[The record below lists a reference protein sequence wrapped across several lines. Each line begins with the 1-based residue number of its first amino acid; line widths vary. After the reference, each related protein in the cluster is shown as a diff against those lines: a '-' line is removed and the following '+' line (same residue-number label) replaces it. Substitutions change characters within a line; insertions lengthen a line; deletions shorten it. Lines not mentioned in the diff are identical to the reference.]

1 METYRNSLILNY
13 VINKMNMKK
22 IKTKNLLGVILIAFL
37 FASFSCE
44 DDLDTTPEDD
54 DAFTTEE
61 FFQKDSAYI
70 KALGGVY
77 ANLNVPSASGAF
89 SSNIGG
95 LDAGTSTYGRSLMNL
110 QTFTTDEAIWS
121 YENDPGIAELQRTT
135 WTAENVILRGAFG
148 RIMAGVA
155 FANEFLRQSTDS
167 KLNNRGVSDS
177 KKQEVQ
183 VMRAEARVLRA
194 LSYYHMMDLFGKA
207 PFVTEEDPVGNFQS
221 PEINRQEIF
230 DFVEEELLAVVPEL
244 KEPMAND
251 YARVDKGVAWM
262 ILAKVY
268 LNAEVYTGTARYAD
282 ALEYSEK
289 VINGGYSLTDEYVD
303 NFRADNDT
311 NGAQNEII
319 FPIPADENFSQ
330 SFGPT
335 TVMTNGAVGSIE
347 ENGDNLGVT
356 PTAWGGAIRLTP
368 AFVNLFDGQEFA
380 NDDRNRIISE
390 DRPLQ
395 IESVEDRDQGYI
407 LEKYTDVRS
416 DGTVG
421 NELTFSSVDFP
432 MFRLADAYLMYAEA
446 QIRSGAGTNSQAVQ
460 YINALRERANGDSSQ
475 NIGIS
480 DLTLDFIIDE
490 RSRELYWESHRR
502 QDLIRFDLFTGAAY
516 TWALKGN
523 SLSGIPISSFR
534 ALFPVPNSSL
544 TSNQNL
550 TQNPGY

>member
-1 METYRNSLILNY
+1 
-13 VINKMNMKK
+13 
-22 IKTKNLLGVILIAFL
+22 
-37 FASFSCE
+37 
-44 DDLDTTPEDD
+44 
-54 DAFTTEE
+54 
-61 FFQKDSAYI
+61 
-70 KALGGVY
+70 
-77 ANLNVPSASGAF
+77 
-89 SSNIGG
+89 
-95 LDAGTSTYGRSLMNL
+95 
-110 QTFTTDEAIWS
+110 
-121 YENDPGIAELQRTT
+121 
-135 WTAENVILRGAFG
+135 
-148 RIMAGVA
+148 MAGVA
-155 FANEFLRQSTDS
+155 FANEFLRQSTDA
-167 KLNNRGVSDS
+167 KLESRGVSDS

-207 PFVTEEDPVGNFQS
+207 PFVTEEDPVGSFQS
-221 PEINRQEIF
+221 PQINRQEIF
-230 DFVEEELLAVVPEL
+230 DFVEQELIELIPEL

-262 ILAKVY
+262 ILAKIY
-268 LNAEVYTGTARYAD
+268 LNAEVYTGTPQYAD

-289 VINGGYSLTDEYVD
+289 VINAGYSLTDEYVD

-319 FPIPADENFSQ
+319 FPIPADENFAQ

-347 ENGDNLGVT
+347 QNGDNLGVT
-356 PTAWGGAIRLTP
+356 PAAWGGAIRLTP
-368 AFVNLFDGQEFA
+368 AFVSLFNGQEFE

-390 DRPLQ
+390 GRPLQ
-395 IESVEDRDQGYI
+395 IESVENRDTGYI

-421 NELTFSSVDFP
+421 NDLTFSSVDFP
-432 MFRLADAYLMYAEA
+432 MFRLADAYLMYVEA
-446 QIRSGAGTNSQAVQ
+446 HLRSGAGTDSQALQ
-460 YINALRERANGDSSQ
+460 YVNALRERANGNDSQ
-475 NIGIS
+475 NINAS

-490 RSRELYWESHRR
+490 RARELYWESHRR
-502 QDLIRFDLFTGAAY
+502 QDLIRFDLFTGSAY
-516 TWALKGN
+516 NWTLKGN
-523 SLSGIPISSFR
+523 SLSGIPIPGFR

>member
-1 METYRNSLILNY
+1 
-13 VINKMNMKK
+13 MKK
-22 IKTKNLLGVILIAFL
+22 IIIKNLFGAILIV
-37 FASFSCE
+37 FALTSFSCE
-44 DDLDTTPEDD
+44 DDLNTTPQDD

-77 ANLNVPSASGAF
+77 ANLNVPGAGGAYE
-89 SSNIGG
+89 SNIGG
-95 LDAGTSTYGRSLMNL
+95 LDAGTSTYGRALMNL
-110 QTFTTDEAIWS
+110 QTFTTDEAIWT
-121 YENDPGIAELQRTT
+121 YENDPGIGELQSSI
-135 WTAENVILRGAFG
+135 WTAENVIVKGAFG

-155 FANEFLRQSTDS
+155 FANEFLRQSTDA
-167 KLNNRGVSDS
+167 KLNSRNVSDS
-177 KKQEVQ
+177 KKEEIQ

-207 PFVTEEDPVGNFQS
+207 PFVTEEDPVGSYQS
-221 PEINRQEIF
+221 PQINRQEIF
-230 DFVEEELLAVVPEL
+230 DFVEQELLAVIPEL
-244 KEPMAND
+244 KEPFANQ

-262 ILAKVY
+262 ILAKIY
-268 LNAEVYTGTARYAD
+268 LNAGVYTGTPRYAE

-289 VINGGYSLTDEYVD
+289 VIDAGYSLTDEYVD
-303 NFRADNDT
+303 NFRADNHT

-319 FPIPADENFSQ
+319 FPIPADENFAQ
-330 SFGPT
+330 AFGPT

-347 ENGDNLGVT
+347 QNGDNLGVT
-356 PTAWGGAIRLTP
+356 PAAWGGAIRLTP
-368 AFVNLFDGQEFA
+368 AFVNLFDGQEFE

-390 DRPLQ
+390 GRPLQ
-395 IESVEDRDQGYI
+395 IERVIDPDQGYI

-421 NELTFSSVDFP
+421 SELTFSSVDFP

-446 QIRSGAGTNSQAVQ
+446 HLRSGAGTDAQAVQ

-475 NIGIS
+475 NIGVS
-480 DLTLDFIIDE
+480 ELTLDFIIDE
-490 RSRELYWESHRR
+490 RARELYWESHRR

-516 TWALKGN
+516 TWTLKGN
-523 SLSGIPISSFR
+523 SLNGIPIPSFR
-534 ALFPVPNSSL
+534 ALFPIPNSSL
-544 TSNQNL
+544 TANQNL

>member
-1 METYRNSLILNY
+1 MNKLILYNEY
-13 VINKMNMKK
+13 KKRNMKK
-22 IKTKNLLGVILIAFL
+22 LMNKYMLVVIFITLVF
-37 FASFSCE
+37 SNFSCE
-44 DDLDTTPEDD
+44 DDLNTTPEDD

-61 FFQKDSAYI
+61 FFQRDSAYI

-77 ANLNVPSASGAF
+77 ANLNVPSSGGAF
-89 SSNIGG
+89 ESNIGG
-95 LDAGTSTYGRSLMNL
+95 LDAGTSTYGRALMNL

-155 FANEFLRQSTDS
+155 FANEFLRQSTDA
-167 KLNNRGVSDS
+167 KLNSRGVSDS
-177 KKQEVQ
+177 KKQEIQ
-183 VMRAEARVLRA
+183 TMRAEARVLRA

-207 PFVTEEDPVGNFQS
+207 PLVTEEDPVGSFQS
-221 PEINRQEIF
+221 PQINRQEIF
-230 DFVEEELLAVVPEL
+230 DFVEQELLAVIPEL
-244 KEPMAND
+244 KEPLANE

-268 LNAEVYTGTARYAD
+268 LNAEVYTGSPRYAD
-282 ALEYSEK
+282 ALEYSEN
-289 VINGGYSLTDEYVD
+289 VINGGYSLTANYVD

-319 FPIPADENFSQ
+319 FPIPADENFAQ
-330 SFGPT
+330 AFGPT

-347 ENGDNLGVT
+347 QNGENLGVT
-356 PTAWGGAIRLTP
+356 PAAWGGAIRLTP
-368 AFVNLFDGQEFA
+368 AFVNLFEGQEFA
-380 NDDRNRIISE
+380 NDDRNRIISG

-395 IESVEDRDQGYI
+395 IESVENRDTGYI
-407 LEKYTDVRS
+407 LEKFTDVRS

-421 NELTFSSVDFP
+421 SQLTFSSVDFP

-446 QIRSGAGTNSQAVQ
+446 QIRSNAGSDSQALQ
-460 YINALRERANGDSSQ
+460 YINELRERANGDASQ
-475 NIGIS
+475 NIAVS

-490 RSRELYWESHRR
+490 RARELYWESHRR
-502 QDLIRFDLFTGAAY
+502 QDLIRFDLFTGAGY
-516 TWALKGN
+516 TWTLKGN
-523 SLSGIPISSFR
+523 SLSGIPMADFR
-534 ALFPVPNSSL
+534 SLFPIPNASL

-550 TQNPGY
+550 TQNTGY

>member
-1 METYRNSLILNY
+1 
-13 VINKMNMKK
+13 MKK
-22 IKTKNLLGVILIAFL
+22 LTTKNLLGAILIVFV
-37 FASFSCE
+37 FTSFSCE

-54 DAFTTEE
+54 DAFTTED
-61 FFQKDSAYI
+61 FFQQDSAYI

-77 ANLNVPSASGAF
+77 ANLNVPSAGGAF
-89 SSNIGG
+89 ESNIGG
-95 LDAGTSTYGRSLMNL
+95 LDAGTSTYGRALMNL
-110 QTFTTDEAIWS
+110 QTFTTDEAVWS
-121 YENDPGIAELQRTT
+121 YENDPGIAELQRST

-155 FANEFLRQSTDS
+155 FANEFLRQSTDA
-167 KLNNRGVSDS
+167 KLDSRGVSDS

-221 PEINRQEIF
+221 PQINRQEIF
-230 DFVEEELLAVVPEL
+230 DFVEQELQAVVPEL
-244 KEPMAND
+244 MEPMAND

-268 LNAEVYTGTARYAD
+268 LNAEVYTGSARYAD

-311 NGAQNEII
+311 NGAQNEIV
-319 FPIPADENFSQ
+319 FPIPADENFAQ
-330 SFGPT
+330 AFGPT
-335 TVMTNGAVGSIE
+335 TVMTNGAVGEIE
-347 ENGDNLGVT
+347 QNGDNLGVT
-356 PTAWGGAIRLTP
+356 PAGWGGAIRLSP

-380 NDDRNRIISE
+380 NDERNRIISE

-395 IESVEDRDQGYI
+395 INDVEDRTTGFI

-421 NELTFSSVDFP
+421 NQLTFSSVDFP

-446 QIRSGAGTNSQAVQ
+446 QIRSGGGSDSQAIQ
-460 YINALRERANGDSSQ
+460 YVNALRERANGDSSQ
-475 NIGIS
+475 NIGVS
-480 DLTLDFIIDE
+480 ELTLDFIIDE
-490 RSRELYWESHRR
+490 RARELYWESHRR

-516 TWALKGN
+516 TWTLKGN
-523 SLSGIPISSFR
+523 SLSGIPIPSFR
-534 ALFPVPNSSL
+534 ALFPIPNSSL

>member
-1 METYRNSLILNY
+1 MKFKNIKMKRLKIKNPLSIALFSLIL
-13 VINKMNMKK
+13 I
-22 IKTKNLLGVILIAFL
+22 
-37 FASFSCE
+37 SFSCE
-44 DDLDTTPEDD
+44 DDLNTTPEDD

-61 FFQKDSAYI
+61 FFQQDSAYI

-77 ANLNVPSASGAF
+77 ANLNVPGSSGAF
-89 SSNIGG
+89 ESNIGG
-95 LDAGTSTYGRSLMNL
+95 LDAGTSTYGRALMNL

-121 YENDPGIAELQRTT
+121 YENDPGIGELQRSI
-135 WTAENVILRGAFG
+135 WTAENVIVKGAFG

-155 FANEFLRQSTDS
+155 FANEFLRQSTDA
-167 KLNNRGVSDS
+167 KLNSRNVSDS
-177 KKQEVQ
+177 KKEKVQ
-183 VMRAEARVLRA
+183 IMRAEARVLRA

-207 PFVTEEDPVGNFQS
+207 PFVTEDDPVGSFQS
-221 PEINRQEIF
+221 PQINRQETF
-230 DFVEEELLAVVPEL
+230 DFVEQELLELIPEL

-268 LNAEVYTGTARYAD
+268 LNAEVYTDTPRYED

-289 VINGGYSLTDEYVD
+289 VINAGYTLTDEYVD

-319 FPIPADENFSQ
+319 FPIPADENFAQ

-347 ENGDNLGVT
+347 QNGDNLGVT
-356 PTAWGGAIRLTP
+356 PAAWGGAIRLTP
-368 AFVNLFDGQEFA
+368 AFVNLFDGQEFE

-390 DRPLQ
+390 GRPLQ
-395 IESVEDRDQGYI
+395 IESVENRDTGYI

-421 NELTFSSVDFP
+421 NELTFSNVDFP

-446 QIRSGAGTNSQAVQ
+446 QLRSGAGNGSQAIQ
-460 YINALRERANGDSSQ
+460 YINALRERANGNDSQ
-475 NIGIS
+475 NINAS

-490 RSRELYWESHRR
+490 RARELYWESHRR
-502 QDLIRFDLFTGAAY
+502 QDLIRFDLFTGSAY
-516 TWALKGN
+516 TWTLKGN
-523 SLSGIPISSFR
+523 TLSGIPIPSFR
-534 ALFPVPNSSL
+534 SLFPIPNSSL